1 MKPAVNRGSEGPEDD
16 SIRWGRDQWQSRYG
30 DEHAQSMEA
39 CSSLLRTREVLAE
52 WMNQRLEKL
61 ELSWIDYDLLSVV
74 EVIGGGSMALGKI
87 RLYVRR
93 FIIHQTSITNVVA
106 RLTERGI
113 VTTNPDSSDGRVT
126 MVELT
131 ALGRR
136 RLRRAQ
142 TILAEEDFGLAAL
155 SKTEQQT
162 LIDLLYAIRLDH
174 NDVHPMPDAQASGR
188 QQK

>member
-1 MKPAVNRGSEGPEDD
+1 MD
-16 SIRWGRDQWQSRYG
+16 
-30 DEHAQSMEA
+30 
-39 CSSLLRTREVLAE
+39 
-52 WMNQRLEKL
+52 QRLEKL